1 MNATSLRHIL
11 SFLLILLLA
20 GCGTPAE
27 RQVRQTLR
35 CVEEVLAEHPDS
47 ALTLLTPLDTV
58 SLAGEEQAWYAVLRT
73 QADYKLNHPVTDS
86 LPLLATAY
94 YGTPRRPHYRA
105 AMAWYYQG
113 CAYKEMGKDYDA
125 IASLLTASS
134 LFPDTLGRYASF
146 CQFEL
151 GKLYLDHLM
160 LKEAVQHFQSYQQS
174 SACQDDSLF
183 AAYADYYLGRTYL
196 YQKQYDKAEAN
207 FLSIIHSA
215 AVIGKPYRDDAVF
228 QLSKIAYY
236 HHHDDN
242 KALALLNDYI
252 DASAQKDQIGAAY
265 SLKADILRNL
275 GSLDSAYAYYQK
287 SIVCKPDVNTSC
299 WSNKGLADLS
309 GLLGHGDSTAYYISN
324 YTLMLDSV
332 YKKNHQET
340 IDSIRARHQLE
351 LHCRDEAAHDF
362 RMQVYYASVLA
373 VAIVSFLIV
382 TLLMDRKRKNT
393 ILHFHQQMS
402 DIRLEQ
408 ISHSS
413 NDDIELDDD
422 DASKDNLSNVAK
434 SSMSISRSEYFT
446 KQIEVCR
453 RQFAESEWASLLND
467 NRANIKLGK
476 KLNVSKSEALI
487 RYTTDL
493 LSNVL
498 VELLN
503 DHPELHRYDLEY
515 CAMAILQFKVDEMAY
530 CTQATAHAYY
540 CRSSRI
546 KKVLSDDWYKIVF
559 GKPKTTSPVT

>member
-1 MNATSLRHIL
+1 MNPFIRNFAASRH
-11 SFLLILLLA
+11 FLLILLLA

-35 CVEEVLAEHPDS
+35 CAEEVLAEHPDS
-47 ALTLLTPLDTV
+47 ALTLLTPLDTM

-73 QADYKLNHPVTDS
+73 QAVYKLWRPVTDS
-86 LPLLATAY
+86 LPLLATTY

-134 LFPDTLGRYASF
+134 LFPDTLSRYASF

-160 LKEAVQHFQSYQQS
+160 LKEATQHFHSYQQS

-215 AVIGKPYRDDAVF
+215 SVIGKPYRDDAIF

-236 HHHDDN
+236 HHHDN
-242 KALALLNDYI
+242 NEALALLNEYI

-265 SLKADILRNL
+265 SLKADILRDL
-275 GSLDSAYAYYQK
+275 GSLDSAYAYYHK

-340 IDSIRARHQLE
+340 IDSIRARHQLDFRLQQAEYEKNRLVILLSAAVLTLLLLFLFLYTRADRRRKQEQLRLVQQLRAKEVEIME
-351 LHCRDEAAHDF
+351 LNALLPADRSRLLALYRQEAAVCRSLALSQESVRRLSIGRNKAQSLSVQEHD
-362 RMQVYYASVLA
+362 ALLA
-373 VAIVSFLIV
+373 AVRESYV
-382 TLLMDRKRKNT
+382 TLFQKVHSDGSFMSEQDRDICALSHLQIPT
-393 ILHFHQQMS
+393 HDIAEILVVAEETVRTHKHRMKQKLDS
-402 DIRLEQ
+402 DLFQLFFEK
-408 ISHSS
+408 
-413 NDDIELDDD
+413 
-422 DASKDNLSNVAK
+422 A
-434 SSMSISRSEYFT
+434 
-446 KQIEVCR
+446 
-453 RQFAESEWASLLND
+453 
-467 NRANIKLGK
+467 
-476 KLNVSKSEALI
+476 
-487 RYTTDL
+487 
-493 LSNVL
+493 
-498 VELLN
+498 
-503 DHPELHRYDLEY
+503 
-515 CAMAILQFKVDEMAY
+515 
-530 CTQATAHAYY
+530 
-540 CRSSRI
+540 
-546 KKVLSDDWYKIVF
+546 
-559 GKPKTTSPVT
+559 